1 MEHNVQE
8 QIGKD
13 TINVIFNIFEGEK
26 DLVERINVKGNTV
39 TNEDVIRGEL
49 LLDEGDPFSKVN
61 LDKSVA
67 ELKARNI
74 FKDVKSEVIDGSKD
88 SLKVIDILV
97 EERPTGEISAG
108 AGVGTSGG
116 AISFG
121 IKENNW
127 IGTGNS
133 VEFKMDID
141 EESLTGVLS
150 FRDPNYD
157 KLGNSLYYFVR
168 SESNDKPNQGYENTV
183 IAAGIGTSFDQ
194 YKDLNASIGTNF
206 TYDDLRTVESASS
219 SLKKQSGEY
228 SELAL
233 NYGFSYD
240 KRNRAFMPTNGAV
253 SSFSQS
259 IPIFADRSFI
269 SNSISHSAYKTIT
282 EDIIGATKFYFAA
295 VNGLGSDD
303 VRLSKR
309 KSLSSKRLRGFEKG
323 KVGPLDGT
331 DHVGGNYAA
340 AVNFEASLPNILPEG
355 TNTDLGAFLDFGN
368 IWGVDYDSTLEDS
381 NELRSTAGVSLN
393 WMSPLG
399 PMSFVLSQNISKA
412 STDKTESF
420 RFNLGTTF

>member
-1 MEHNVQE
+1 
-8 QIGKD
+8 
-13 TINVIFNIFEGEK
+13 
-26 DLVERINVKGNTV
+26 
-39 TNEDVIRGEL
+39 
-49 LLDEGDPFSKVN
+49 
-61 LDKSVA
+61 
-67 ELKARNI
+67 
-74 FKDVKSEVIDGSKD
+74 
-88 SLKVIDILV
+88 
-97 EERPTGEISAG
+97 
-108 AGVGTSGG
+108 
-116 AISFG
+116 
-121 IKENNW
+121 
-127 IGTGNS
+127 
-133 VEFKMDID
+133 MDID

-157 KLGNSLYYFVR
+157 KLGNSLNYFVR

-295 VNGLGSDD
+295 VNGLG
-303 VRLSKR
+303 
-309 KSLSSKRLRGFEKG
+309 
-323 KVGPLDGT
+323 PMMLD
-331 DHVGGNYAA
+331 
-340 AVNFEASLPNILPEG
+340 
-355 TNTDLGAFLDFGN
+355 
-368 IWGVDYDSTLEDS
+368 
-381 NELRSTAGVSLN
+381 
-393 WMSPLG
+393 
-399 PMSFVLSQNISKA
+399 
-412 STDKTESF
+412 
-420 RFNLGTTF
+420 